1 MLYNRGVSNGL
12 SFFSDPDCW
21 TTETVRT
28 PHGGRQ
34 TGWNPVLFSLYFD
47 FSNQGLAL
55 AGPVRAMHFTLK
67 QSTTNASIAIEYLLH
82 VYAGL
87 NKTLS
92 S

>member
-1 MLYNRGVSNGL
+1 MLYNRGVPNRL
-12 SFFSDPDCW
+12 SFFLYPDCS

-28 PHGGRQ
+28 PRRDCQ
-34 TGWNPVLFSLYFD
+34 TGWNPVLFSLYFG

-67 QSTTNASIAIEYLLH
+67 QSTTNTSIAIEYLLH